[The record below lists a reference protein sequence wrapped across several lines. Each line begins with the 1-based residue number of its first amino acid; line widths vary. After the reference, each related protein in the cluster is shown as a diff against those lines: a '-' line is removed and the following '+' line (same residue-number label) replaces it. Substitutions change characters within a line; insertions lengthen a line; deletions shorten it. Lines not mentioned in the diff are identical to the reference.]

1 MRLPCR
7 GPEGL
12 KAAFIFSS
20 PLNPAQKAMLMR
32 RQAADRAQWPTR
44 LKAAADRTKAQ
55 AASPESSESFLRTGP
70 GITGSVSIPARAALE
85 LHQTGMDIFE
95 PLGWAEQDAADTAAM
110 GQELEVPLF
119 RLIRGWT
126 LRRSTP

>member
-95 PLGWAEQDAADTAAM
+95 PLGWAEQDAADTGAM
-110 GQELEVPLF
+110 GQELEVFLF

>member
-1 MRLPCR
+1 MSFRR
-7 GPEGL
+7 ADADSWRRKGAEG
-12 KAAFIFSS
+12 AAGGRPGTMANTVEGSGRSDKGAGRFSRIVRILS
-20 PLNPAQKAMLMR
+20 
-32 RQAADRAQWPTR
+32 ADR
-44 LKAAADRTKAQ
+44 
-55 AASPESSESFLRTGP
+55 P